1 MLKIT
6 RLYKQWNDQII
17 LENLNYTFYENQIYA
32 IVGQTGSGKT
42 TLLKMIAG
50 LDSCYS
56 GQIEWNQKNIQKL
69 SLYTLTDVG
78 YIEQDFGL
86 IEELTVKENCLLPFY
101 LNDLLSK
108 MDYSYFNFL
117 LELYQIKKLCNS
129 SCY

>member
-56 GQIEWNQKNIQKL
+56 GQIE
-69 SLYTLTDVG
+69 
-78 YIEQDFGL
+78 
-86 IEELTVKENCLLPFY
+86 
-101 LNDLLSK
+101 
-108 MDYSYFNFL
+108 
-117 LELYQIKKLCNS
+117 
-129 SCY
+129 